1 MLPALLSRF
10 DLVFILIDSPDD
22 AHDKLMSEHIMS
34 LHKAGGTKRS
44 RGRAFGSSLN
54 KLDEPEQGADDNL
67 TPEGLEKRIQDKGD
81 EFQPIPPVLLRKYI
95 AYARKYVHPK
105 LTQGARALLLRFYL
119 ELRTSHRSDDTT
131 PVTTRQLESLIR
143 LTEARA
149 KAELR
154 LDARTSDAR
163 DAIAIMQG
171 AIRNGSVYGLDPAAA
186 LAAGAGGCVD
196 YRLPSQ
202 ASGVRASK
210 ARLATQFVSV
220 LNAEAARRGT
230 GLFSF
235 IELADIAR
243 TRGFTGIVGD
253 FRDFVDSL
261 NINGYLLRNG
271 RDFRLATFSS

>member
-1 MLPALLSRF
+1 MHVVVPHHHHQHHPTPTNP
-10 DLVFILIDSPDD
+10 I
-22 AHDKLMSEHIMS
+22 
-34 LHKAGGTKRS
+34 GGRS
-44 RGRAFGSSLN
+44 FGSSLN
-54 KLDEPEQGADDNL
+54 KLDEPEQSADDDL

-105 LTQGARALLLRFYL
+105 LTPGARALLQRFYL
-119 ELRTSHRSDDTT
+119 ELRATHRSDDTT

-163 DAIAIMQG
+163 DAIAVMQG

-186 LAAGAGGCVD
+186 RAAGAGACVD

-202 ASGVRASK
+202 ASGVRASR

-220 LNAEAARRGT
+220 LHAEAARRGS

-235 IELADIAR
+235 IALADIAR
-243 TRGFTGIVGD
+243 TTGFAAIVGD
-253 FRDFVDSL
+253 FRDFVDTL
-261 NINGYLLRNG
+261 NLNGYLLRNG
-271 RDFRLATFSS
+271 RDYRLATFSS